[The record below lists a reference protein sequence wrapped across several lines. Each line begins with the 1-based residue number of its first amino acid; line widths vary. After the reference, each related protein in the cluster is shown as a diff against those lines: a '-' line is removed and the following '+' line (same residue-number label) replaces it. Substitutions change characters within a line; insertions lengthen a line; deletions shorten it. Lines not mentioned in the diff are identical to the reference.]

1 MYVKTLLSI
10 VGLLFASTQVSADY
24 INCQPTYSDDDGTC
38 TPGTCTEGDDGYYA
52 DDANHIFQISNSA
65 DGAACTVV
73 DVDGY
78 FALKVGMF
86 VSKKGGAVTDIT
98 LNVAQDSSCS
108 GSDSVGNFYNEN
120 TFCLAQNKPLDLT
133 STSTKSYLYTD
144 AGTIFTD
151 NAAKKV
157 IVKSI
162 GSAVVLD
169 SELMSKTYNYCVDDD
184 LVVWDRKDDLCNS
197 NKSGDC
203 AYYQCANGECKDEG
217 KNLSPV
223 AERAVPGG
231 EVCVLETDGEKT
243 IGTNCVSGNYYIYAG
258 EDKTPVDF
266 TDDSEQTYTM
276 VQCINGEQGWTC
288 NPPTTIPI
296 GYVPNG
302 GKAGEYIKC
311 LAGGTCTP
319 VAEIEAGLKELAAG
333 TYMIDIN
340 SSGLLGIAQE
350 TSTYINV
357 VRTATDVLVD
367 RESAGYYTV
376 TGTAVDN
383 SKAGDLYQCTV
394 VGGIS
399 KCEMPAEKP
408 IGYLV
413 NAGKAGSLDFIK
425 CEYGGVCTAYNP
437 SSNTCTSA
445 NGVLY
450 VDDGSIKLCGI
461 QNNGAE
467 LILAGTSAIDTEQL
481 YMASVATANDQLFG
495 ITNKAGYYI
504 VLKFKDGNVT
514 VENTSV
520 RYRYTKKDT
529 TLVQD
534 RATAHTLDGTGAI
547 CEAVNG
553 GYPNAFEY
561 VLANWDG
568 ATYALSSGIA
578 YYVDEDYTEA

>member
-10 VGLLFASTQVSADY
+10 VGLLFASTQVSAA
-24 INCQPTYSDDDGTC
+24 CEPTYNDGGEGGTPSC
-38 TPGTCTEGDDGYYA
+38 TPEGCEAGADDGYYLA
-52 DDANHIFQISNSA
+52 SGKLVQISNSA
-65 DGAACTVV
+65 SVAECALV

-78 FALKVGMF
+78 YSIKDSSY
-86 VSKKGGAVTDIT
+86 VSKKGDTVSSPLGAASADTC
-98 LNVAQDSSCS
+98 ADS
-108 GSDSVGNFYNEN
+108 GDTGKFGETV
-120 TFCLAQNKPLDLT
+120 FCLAQNKPLAL
-133 STSTKSYLYTD
+133 TSTKSYLYTD

-151 NAAKKV
+151 TATKKV
-157 IVKSI
+157 IVKST
-162 GSAVVLD
+162 GGAVVLD

-184 LVVWDRKDDLCNS
+184 LVVWDRKDDLCNI

-203 AYYQCANGECKDEG
+203 AYYQCDNGECKDTG

-223 AERAVPGG
+223 AERAVPEG
-231 EVCVLETDGEKT
+231 EVCVLETDGETT

-258 EDKTPVDF
+258 EDKTPVDS
-266 TDDSEQTYTM
+266 TDDSGQTYTM
-276 VQCINGEQGWTC
+276 VQCINEAGWTC
-288 NPPTTIPI
+288 TTPDTIPI

-311 LAGGTCTP
+311 LADTSCTP
-319 VAEIEAGLKELAAG
+319 EADIEAGLKELTAG
-333 TYMIDIN
+333 THMIDIN

-350 TSTYINV
+350 ASTYINV

-383 SKAGDLYQCTV
+383 SQAGDLYQCTV
-394 VGGIS
+394 VGDIS
-399 KCEMPAEKP
+399 KCEMPDQKP

-413 NAGKAGSLDFIK
+413 NAGKAGGLDFIK

-461 QNNGAE
+461 KNAGAE

-534 RATAHTLDGTGAI
+534 RATAYNLVGEGAI
-547 CEAVNG
+547 CEAG
-553 GYPNAFEY
+553 ESGYPNAFEY
-561 VLANWDG
+561 VLANWDN
-568 ATYALSSGIA
+568 AVNDLSAGID
-578 YYVDEDYTEA
+578 YYVAEDYTEA